1 MGHITWEDAVAQR
14 EGDVWTESCSL
25 GSCTPCVGDG

>member
-14 EGDVWTESCSL
+14 EGKVDIIVLLGLLSC
-25 GSCTPCVGDG
+25 P